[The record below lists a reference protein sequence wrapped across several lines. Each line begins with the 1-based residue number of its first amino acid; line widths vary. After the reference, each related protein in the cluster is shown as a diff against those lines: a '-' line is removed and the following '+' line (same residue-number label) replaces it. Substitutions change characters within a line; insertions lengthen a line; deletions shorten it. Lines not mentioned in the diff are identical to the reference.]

1 MNAIPCYSN
10 NSSMPVWL
18 TIDEAVDVINR
29 QTGADI
35 TVSEIWR
42 YALYGHLTLSIYFQS
57 PVKLQK
63 ICMSNAN
70 NNEVYLEAVSKD
82 ISYRLCYLNDFC
94 IRYEDFYGVKTDGIL
109 ISPAY
114 HIIDTPLVGSEYTEV
129 QKRLANSLNLPQPV
143 SGQHNYHYGIFVREE
158 GDIFQVFEQCTWQ
171 ERISRQLNYL
181 PVDMALSLREQIAEQ
196 GGYYSGIGYF
206 PLFHLP
212 DDAFFV
218 VKKVHLEQF
227 IMSFFPPPA
236 KSQENIS
243 TPLSRLLWLACKH
256 NDQASPLIEHP
267 YKLVSVF
274 EEWATSDGIT
284 DRLSG
289 DTLKKALKR
298 GSPV

>member
-1 MNAIPCYSN
+1 MNAIPSHSN

-18 TIDEAVDVINR
+18 TIDEVVNIINR
-29 QTGADI
+29 KMEASV
-35 TVSEIWR
+35 TVSEVWR
-42 YALYGHLTLSIYFQS
+42 YVLYGHLKLSIYFQS

-63 ICMSNAN
+63 ICMDN
-70 NNEVYLEAVSKD
+70 NGEIHLEIIDKD
-82 ISYRLCYLNDFC
+82 IEYKVCYLNDFC
-94 IRYEDFYGVKTDGIL
+94 IRYGDYQGVKTDGAL
-109 ISPAY
+109 ISPIY
-114 HIIDTPLVGSEYTEV
+114 HIIDTPLAGCEYTEV
-129 QKRLANSLNLPQPV
+129 QRRLANSLNLPQPV
-143 SGQHNYHYGIFVREE
+143 SGQHNHHYGIFVREDGE
-158 GDIFQVFEQCTWQ
+158 IFQVFEQCTWQ

-181 PVDMALSLREQIAEQ
+181 PVDMAVSLREQIAQ
-196 GGYYSGIGYF
+196 KGIPRTGVDYF
-206 PLFHLP
+206 PLFHFP

-218 VKKVHLEQF
+218 VKKTHLEKF
-227 IMSFFPPPA
+227 IKTFFPSPV